1 MAKHLTSFAAIAAP
15 VGAPLTAIGDE
26 ICKAM
31 DAMVRDGYVIKG
43 GRASRGASRR
53 SRCRDLFTERDCG
66 LPCAGCACGA
76 RWRPRTAWSRYGH
89 AGGLGRCRRW

>member
-31 DAMVRDGYVIKG
+31 DAMVRDGYVIKAVVPHVVPHG
-43 GRASRGASRR
+43 GVDAATSSLSVTAGY
-53 SRCRDLFTERDCG
+53 LV
-66 LPCAGCACGA
+66 AGCACGA

>member
-31 DAMVRDGYVIKG
+31 DAAMVRDGYVIKAVVPHVVPHG
-43 GRASRGASRR
+43 GVDAATSSLSVTAGYLVLGVLA
-53 SRCRDLFTERDCG
+53 ERDG
-66 LPCAGCACGA
+66 DHGP
-76 RWRPRTAWSRYGH
+76 
-89 AGGLGRCRRW
+89 LGPGMVMPVA